1 MCKQNTEYLTVSSSF
16 SFSMTHVGTE
26 KNNSVFGKEQNVC
39 RALTVQTSSGEK
51 KNPPLNRYVMGNT
64 GDSFENI
71 KKCSV

>member
-1 MCKQNTEYLTVSSSF
+1 
-16 SFSMTHVGTE
+16 MTHVGTE
-26 KNNSVFGKEQNVC
+26 KNNGVFGKEQNVC